1 MVLKGFWIWLSFV
14 FLLPGGLYAQS
25 SISAIKKEKE
35 KSEKAITYLNKLL
48 KESANNQ
55 SASLEKLNILQ
66 QKIVQSKRLLSS
78 LNKEVKLIQNS
89 IQKNE
94 RRVEELEDQKQ
105 AMLNLYADLVYGTWK
120 RRNKMNKLMFIFS
133 SSDFNQAY
141 NRFKY
146 FQQIQEY
153 SERQLE
159 LIRQVNDSLNVK
171 NRELQLLIAQKNIVL
186 DTINRKNSDLR
197 SQQNRE
203 NQYIRELKGKQ
214 KELKQKLQRE
224 MASSRQLTEKLN
236 KLISQ
241 QAKKSGSSSSVLK
254 LTPEEKLLAN
264 DFVKNKGKLPWP
276 VMEGFV
282 SRKFGLIV
290 NTDPIFKGVQV
301 FNNGIDITTSKNA
314 DVRSVFKGV
323 VSDIF
328 YLPGYNNVV
337 IIRHGNYFTVY
348 PNLKDLKVK
357 KGDSVNTKEL
367 LGKIAVDNEKGNV
380 LNFQVWKDQA
390 GGQAEKLNPELWLAK

>member
-1 MVLKGFWIWLSFV
+1 M
-14 FLLPGGLYAQS
+14 YAQT

-48 KESANNQ
+48 KESTHNQ
-55 SASLEKLNILQ
+55 TASLEKLNILQ

-78 LNKEVKLIQNS
+78 LSKEVKLVQAS
-89 IQKNE
+89 IEKNE
-94 RRVEELEDQKQ
+94 RRIEELENQRE
-105 AMLNLYADLVYGTWK
+105 AMLDLYAKLVYGTWK
-120 RRNKMNKLMFIFS
+120 RRNKVNKLMFILS

-153 SERQLE
+153 SSRQLQM
-159 LIRQVNDSLNVK
+159 IRQINDSLNVK
-171 NRELQLLIAQKNIVL
+171 NRELQGLIVQKNAVL
-186 DTINRKNSDLR
+186 GTISQKNSDLHA
-197 SQQNRE
+197 QQNRE
-203 NQYIRELKGKQ
+203 NQYIKELKGKQ

-224 MASSRQLTEKLN
+224 MASSKRLTEKLN
-236 KLISQ
+236 KLIAQ

-254 LTPEEKLLAN
+254 LTPEEKLLAD

-276 VMEGFV
+276 VTEGFI

-314 DVRSVFKGV
+314 DVRSVFKGI

-348 PNLKDLKVK
+348 PNLKDLKIK
-357 KGDSVNTKEL
+357 KGDQVNTKEL
-367 LGKIAVDNEKGNV
+367 IGKIALDNDKGNV